1 MSEGYIYCF
10 ANKSMAGIYKI
21 GMTEKTPEHRLS
33 EANSSDTW
41 RPPTPYT
48 IEFAKRVSNP
58 REKESIIH
66 NILKHSRINSKREFF
81 NDSIERIRL
90 IFDLPDGEYWQR
102 EIQTLTSFIPTYM
115 PISASTSSPQSNVSL
130 LMMDSANT
138 IDYDTMSTNKIIMN
152 QSDIQNITED
162 ISDNSE
168 NGETSR
174 NVNGCRVMNLCFT
187 NNQRIRHRIRKNK
200 PDESNWVG
208 VYNAAEDGILFE
220 GHILTLN
227 QFASRHYMSELP
239 NRTSR
244 VNAWLE
250 CECDVNGAWI
260 STYELPAIR

>member
-10 ANKSMAGIYKI
+10 GNKSMAGIYKI
-21 GMTEKTPEHRLS
+21 GMTEKTPEQRLS

-41 RPPTPYT
+41 RPPTLYT
-48 IEFAKRVSNP
+48 IEFAKHVSNP

-81 NDSIERIRL
+81 NESIERIRL
-90 IFDLPDGEYWQR
+90 LFDLPDGEYWQPER
-102 EIQTLTSFIPTYM
+102 PTVASFIQTYM
-115 PISASTSSPQSNVSL
+115 PISAPISASTSMPTSHVSL

-138 IDYDTMSTNKIIMN
+138 Y
-152 QSDIQNITED
+152 QRD
-162 ISDNSE
+162 ISPTNEDTSDNYE

-174 NVNGCRVMNLCFT
+174 NVNGCRVMGLCFN

-200 PDESNWVG
+200 PDESSWVG

-220 GHILTLN
+220 GQILTLN
-227 QFASRHYMSELP
+227 QFASRHYASELP

-260 STYELPAIR
+260 STYELPSIR

>member
-10 ANKSMAGIYKI
+10 GNKSMAGIYKI
-21 GMTEKTPEHRLS
+21 GMTQKTPEHRLS

-66 NILKHSRINSKREFF
+66 NILKHSRISSKREFF

-90 IFDLPDGEYWQR
+90 IFDLPDGEYWHHER
-102 EIQTLTSFIPTYM
+102 PTPTSFIQTYM
-115 PISASTSSPQSNVSL
+115 PISAPISRPQSHVSL
-130 LMMDSANT
+130 LMMDSANPNDED
-138 IDYDTMSTNKIIMN
+138 IASTNRIIMS
-152 QSDIQNITED
+152 QSDIQNITDD

-168 NGETSR
+168 NGDTSR
-174 NVNGCRVMNLCFT
+174 NVNGSRVMSLCFN
-187 NNQRIRHRIRKNK
+187 NNQRIRHRIRRNK

-220 GHILTLN
+220 GQILTLN
-227 QFASRHYMSELP
+227 QFALRHYASELP
-239 NRTSR
+239 KRSR

>member
-1 MSEGYIYCF
+1 MKHIPAYTSIMSEGYIYCF
-10 ANKSMAGIYKI
+10 GNKSMAGIYKI

-33 EANSSDTW
+33 DANSSDTW
-41 RPPTPYT
+41 RPPTLYT

-81 NDSIERIRL
+81 NESIERIRL
-90 IFDLPDGEYWQR
+90 IFDLPDGEYWQHER
-102 EIQTLTSFIPTYM
+102 PTPVSFIQAYM
-115 PISASTSSPQSNVSL
+115 PISASTSTPQSHVSL

-138 IDYDTMSTNKIIMN
+138 YQPDISPTN
-152 QSDIQNITED
+152 ED

-174 NVNGCRVMNLCFT
+174 NVNGCRVMSLCFN
-187 NNQRIRHRIRKNK
+187 NNQRIRHRIRRNK

-208 VYNAAEDGILFE
+208 VYNAVEDGILSE
-220 GHILTLN
+220 GRALTLN
-227 QFASRHYMSELP
+227 QFALRHYASELP
-239 NRTSR
+239 KRSR

-250 CECDVNGAWI
+250 CECEVNGAWI

>member
-10 ANKSMAGIYKI
+10 GNKSMAGIYKI

-41 RPPTPYT
+41 RPPTLYT
-48 IEFAKRVSNP
+48 IVFAKRVSNP

-66 NILKHSRINSKREFF
+66 NILKHSRINLKREFF
-81 NDSIERIRL
+81 NESIERIRL
-90 IFDLPDGEYWQR
+90 IFDLPDGEYWHD
-102 EIQTLTSFIPTYM
+102 ETPSVTSFIRTYM
-115 PISASTSSPQSNVSL
+115 PISASTPHVSL

-138 IDYDTMSTNKIIMN
+138 IDGDTISTNTTIMS
-152 QSDIQNITED
+152 QRDIQNITDD

-168 NGETSR
+168 NGDTLR
-174 NVNGCRVMNLCFT
+174 NVNGCRVMSLCFN

-208 VYNAAEDGILFE
+208 VYNANEDGILFE
-220 GHILTLN
+220 GQILSLN
-227 QFASRHYMSELP
+227 QFASRHYSSELP
-239 NRTSR
+239 NRTPK
-244 VNAWLE
+244 VNAWFE

>member
-10 ANKSMAGIYKI
+10 GNKSMAGIYKI

-66 NILKHSRINSKREFF
+66 NILKHSRINPKREFF

-90 IFDLPDGEYWQR
+90 IFDLSDGEYWHHDR
-102 EIQTLTSFIPTYM
+102 QTVTSFIPTYM
-115 PISASTSSPQSNVSL
+115 PISAPISTSQSHVSL
-130 LMMDSANT
+130 LMMDSANPDDQD
-138 IDYDTMSTNKIIMN
+138 IVSTNRIIMS
-152 QSDIQNITED
+152 QSDIQNITDD

-168 NGETSR
+168 NGDISR
-174 NVNGCRVMNLCFT
+174 NVNGCRVMNLCFN
-187 NNQRIRHRIRKNK
+187 NNQRIRHRIRRNK

-220 GHILTLN
+220 GQILTLN
-227 QFASRHYMSELP
+227 QFALRHYASELP
-239 NRTSR
+239 KRSR

>member
-10 ANKSMAGIYKI
+10 GNKSMVGIYKI

-41 RPPTPYT
+41 RPPTPYV
-48 IEFAKRVSNP
+48 IEFAKRVFNP

-81 NDSIERIRL
+81 NESIERIKL
-90 IFDLPDGEYWQR
+90 IFDLPDGEYWQPDKP
-102 EIQTLTSFIPTYM
+102 IVTSFIPTYM
-115 PISASTSSPQSNVSL
+115 PISAPQSRVSL
-130 LMMDSANT
+130 LVVDSVNT
-138 IDYDTMSTNKIIMN
+138 PDCDTMLINKTIMN
-152 QSDIQNITED
+152 QSDTQNITED

-174 NVNGCRVMNLCFT
+174 NVNGCRVMSLCFN

-208 VYNAAEDGILFE
+208 VYNAVEDGILFE
-220 GHILTLN
+220 GQILTLN
-227 QFASRHYMSELP
+227 QFASKHYSSELP
-239 NRTSR
+239 NRTPK
-244 VNAWLE
+244 VNAWFE
-250 CECDVNGAWI
+250 CECDINGAWI
-260 STYELPAIR
+260 STYELPTIR